1 MHAEGQVLSP
11 DATRQIVFRET
22 LGRGGFGTV
31 YLADL
36 KSSQGL
42 FQRVAIKILNG
53 DGPEDADVSAR
64 QRDEARLLALLNHD
78 HIVKVYD
85 LIEVDGRPAVLMESV
100 DGVDAEALVKRGA
113 PLPPKAALQLC
124 AGVAS
129 ALDAAYNALSPLTGR
144 PLHAIHRDVKPANVL
159 VGSSGSV
166 KVLDFGVAR
175 ADIERD
181 AQTQDG
187 QMGTLAYMSPEQWLQ
202 GTVSP
207 ALDIFALGL
216 TMLRLLTGIVIERI
230 PLAPQ
235 KYQARVS
242 ELVAQVS
249 GEDWSP
255 AWTAAMHALLRDLLQ
270 WSPEARPTAAQVEG
284 RCHAPS
290 EAAPGESLMS
300 LARRTVPALVTD
312 RRHRLATQSSIL
324 PGDITMGTATQPTSP
339 TLAPVHTS
347 LHTPR
352 GTPQKPVAAAGRKG
366 PSEAFVA
373 VAGLAGL
380 AIAAVAG
387 VAGVMLILNGEG
399 AAPAPPTTA
408 EPAGPAV
415 VNEVRRRDAPA
426 PKAPENTAP
435 VEKARETTSAPRAS
449 TAARSAAP
457 APTAAVAPT
466 ATWPLTVSSVPMGAE
481 VSIDGKKVGATPLR
495 GLSLPEG
502 EHTLKLVTADGAT
515 ATRTVR
521 ISERSPRQY
530 IWRADGDTWES
541 SL

>member
-1 MHAEGQVLSP
+1 MLSP

-53 DGPEDADVSAR
+53 DGPEDADVAAR

-85 LIEVDGRPAVLMESV
+85 LIEVDGRPAVLMEFV
-100 DGVDAEALVKRGA
+100 DGVDAEALVRRGG

-181 AQTQDG
+181 AMTQDG
-187 QMGTLAYMSPEQWLQ
+187 QMGTLAYMSPEQWLH

-216 TMLRLLTGIVIERI
+216 TMLRLLTGAAIERI

-242 ELVAQVS
+242 ELVGLVS
-249 GEDWSP
+249 GDGWSP
-255 AWTAAMHALLRDLLQ
+255 GWTAAMHELLRDLLQ
-270 WSPEARPTAAQVEG
+270 WSPDARPTAAQVEG
-284 RCHAPS
+284 RCHALAES
-290 EAAPGESLMS
+290 APGESLMA
-300 LARRTVPALVTD
+300 LARRTVPALVDD
-312 RRHRLATQSSIL
+312 RRRRLATASSIL
-324 PGDITMGTATQPTSP
+324 PGDITMGTATQPTAP
-339 TLAPVHTS
+339 TLAPSRPARAPARSRPS
-347 LHTPR
+347 LAVLAIIGLGGVGVAAAAGLGGVLYILSGEP
-352 GTPQKPVAAAGRKG
+352 PAPVAA
-366 PSEAFVA
+366 P
-373 VAGLAGL
+373 
-380 AIAAVAG
+380 
-387 VAGVMLILNGEG
+387 
-399 AAPAPPTTA
+399 AAPAS
-408 EPAGPAV
+408 AGPSV
-415 VNEVRRRDAPA
+415 INEVRRRDTPKAKAAEPAPA
-426 PKAPENTAP
+426 ERP
-435 VEKARETTSAPRAS
+435 REA
-449 TAARSAAP
+449 SAAP
-457 APTAAVAPT
+457 RTTARSSASASSAASVAT
-466 ATWPLTVSSVPMGAE
+466 ANWPLTVSSVPLGAD
-481 VSIDGKKVGATPLR
+481 VYIDGKKVGATPLR
-495 GLSLPEG
+495 GVMLPEG
-502 EHTLKLVTADGAT
+502 EHELKVLTADGRA
-515 ATRTVR
+515 ASRSVR
-521 ISERSPRQY
+521 VSERSPRQY
-530 IWRADGDTWES
+530 IWRADSDTWES
-541 SL
+541 SI